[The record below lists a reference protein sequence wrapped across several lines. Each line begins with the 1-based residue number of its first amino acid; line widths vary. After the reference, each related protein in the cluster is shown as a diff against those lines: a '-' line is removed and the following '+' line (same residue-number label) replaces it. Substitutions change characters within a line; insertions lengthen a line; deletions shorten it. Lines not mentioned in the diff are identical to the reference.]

1 MNIFE
6 RATKE
11 KVRFDTAI
19 GVLDTEAL
27 WDLPLKHKKKA
38 NLNSIAINLYKQL
51 KDTPEIDFVDDE
63 SNNGN
68 EELQLKF
75 DIVKHIIEVKKK
87 ENAEAIRALKQ
98 KEQRRLISQIIA
110 EKENEEL
117 KSASLEDLKAQLKA
131 LSS

>member
-6 RATKE
+6 KATRK

-19 GVLDTEAL
+19 GMLDVEAL
-27 WDLPLKHKKKA
+27 WDLPLKHHKKVD
-38 NLNSIAINLYKQL
+38 LNSIAIVLYKQL
-51 KDTPEIDFVDDE
+51 KDTPEIDFVDDK
-63 SNNGN
+63 SNSNS
-68 EELQLKF
+68 ERTQLKF

-87 ENAEAIRALKQ
+87 ENTKALEALRR
-98 KEQRRLISQIIA
+98 KEQKRLISQIIA

-131 LSS
+131 LS